1 MTRFECPVA
10 KLTKEALKNKKKQ
23 KKKYRQ
29 PMACREVSN
38 SKSQLSLRISI

>member
-23 KKKYRQ
+23 KKKIQTTYG
-29 PMACREVSN
+29 M
-38 SKSQLSLRISI
+38 L